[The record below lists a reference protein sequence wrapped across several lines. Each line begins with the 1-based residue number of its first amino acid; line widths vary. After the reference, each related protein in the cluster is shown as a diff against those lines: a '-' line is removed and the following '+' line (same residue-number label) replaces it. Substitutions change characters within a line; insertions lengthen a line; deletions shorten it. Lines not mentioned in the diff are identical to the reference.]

1 MQWMST
7 WRGPCW
13 CPTISS
19 WGSTMTLGGPAGW
32 GWLAQ
37 RAASWHLS
45 CSPAASMPTQ
55 VSLCCPGL
63 PHPTSSPAGIYL
75 GWTTRRVQLLLAGC
89 SQMKGSW
96 HLHPGCW
103 VGRGRAASC
112 QAEPHR
118 FCGGT
123 GECRNAPPPPRASRG
138 PGGGVSTHA
147 GCPGSFLLC
156 TAMRGSS
163 DTHTRTLSLSHQPP
177 AVPRDLSAV
186 LSPARCT
193 P

>member
-1 MQWMST
+1 
-7 WRGPCW
+7 
-13 CPTISS
+13 
-19 WGSTMTLGGPAGW
+19 MTLGGPAGW

-75 GWTTRRVQLLLAGC
+75 RWTTRRVQLLLAGC

>member
-37 RAASWHLS
+37 QAASWHLS

-89 SQMKGSW
+89 SQMKDSW

-103 VGRGRAASC
+103 GGRRRAASC

-123 GECRNAPPPPRASRG
+123 GGVQKCSTPTQGISR
-138 PGGGVSTHA
+138 SWW
-147 GCPGSFLLC
+147 
-156 TAMRGSS
+156 
-163 DTHTRTLSLSHQPP
+163 
-177 AVPRDLSAV
+177 
-186 LSPARCT
+186 RC
-193 P
+193 